1 MRTSREKIDKYNK
14 MISSKKSFHIIYYL
28 CLIGIFSC
36 LLILFFVK
44 TFVSKTVPTL
54 NYKEN
59 STIDYSVKL
68 KPNKYYDTSV
78 LPSGM
83 DYIASLIDTIN
94 LKFSYTFT
102 TNKSIDYDATYYI
115 EAITRVYGKDNEN
128 ILYEKKEKL
137 TEEEKITKKDIMAN
151 HFYKEVSVDYDKF
164 NDFVRGFKTSYLL
177 NYDSNVTIVL
187 HVNTTGK
194 NQEFKDINTEGL
206 AVAIIPLTEQTI
218 NVNIDSKNINTIGN
232 VSNDSMWANINYIY
246 LSGLA
251 ISALADLYSTYLL
264 LKYLIICYKTRNI
277 YDVTLK
283 KILKDY
289 DSIIVNSLDSVDES
303 DYKVLNLSSFD
314 ELRDVHDNLGMPI
327 IFNEI
332 TPGKVSNFTIAYD
345 NLLYRY
351 TLEAKKL
358 KKGGDKNEKE
368 IAKKQKE

>member
-102 TNKSIDYDATYYI
+102 TNKSIDYDTTYYI

-177 NYDSNVTIVL
+177 NTIV
-187 HVNTTGK
+187 
-194 NQEFKDINTEGL
+194 
-206 AVAIIPLTEQTI
+206 
-218 NVNIDSKNINTIGN
+218 
-232 VSNDSMWANINYIY
+232 M
-246 LSGLA
+246 
-251 ISALADLYSTYLL
+251 
-264 LKYLIICYKTRNI
+264 
-277 YDVTLK
+277 
-283 KILKDY
+283 
-289 DSIIVNSLDSVDES
+289 
-303 DYKVLNLSSFD
+303 
-314 ELRDVHDNLGMPI
+314 
-327 IFNEI
+327 
-332 TPGKVSNFTIAYD
+332 
-345 NLLYRY
+345 
-351 TLEAKKL
+351 
-358 KKGGDKNEKE
+358 
-368 IAKKQKE
+368 